1 MSHMSQKRRA
11 FIVATLAVVLISILL
26 VVAIGLIWPTQQQ
39 EVALLTFYDPPKRLF
54 EIQSRNPTI
63 RRRLLARLQNLGLLH
78 AQQDGVDGTAP
89 LQPGDIIRAR
99 DMSQSEIDAAMN
111 NLILPAASAATGTG
125 SSNTSGNATNTST
138 STSALGPWMTLHA
151 LRILYCTQTAD
162 GEMTVSSGAIFWLT
176 VNLRHYQRAL
186 DIVAWAH
193 PTVGMGETCSRL
205 TVSQQLTAI
214 PGSVQLLLD
223 DKVIVATDYA
233 GLGTPGTLQYM
244 VGSAEANDVLNSV
257 RAVNNLGKFRV
268 GELQR
273 HKRERAKVAASLHV
287 AHDKFMRWMSS
298 FTATTPMT
306 RMDFDAD
313 LSSACDL
320 DALQQIATSNRFAAW
335 GHSQGAHAC
344 LFAAERI
351 QWYAPEL
358 KLVSVAVAAPPV
370 ELKLLLDQQFQ
381 NPISSWALGPEFVIG
396 WQSARPSL
404 PLQGV
409 LTDVA
414 IRHYARIATICIDQ
428 LKPEI
433 LTRKLLGEQFFAT
446 NPSDNAEWASMIA
459 EQTPQCPPPNIP
471 TLIVQGT
478 ADALVSPAAVAT
490 YARKCD
496 DLNHDVQIEW
506 FEKVGHADIAAVAAP
521 RVTEWISGSFRQTTA
536 SPFLSRS

>member
-193 PTVGMGETCSRL
+193 PTVGMGETC
-205 TVSQQLTAI
+205 
-214 PGSVQLLLD
+214 
-223 DKVIVATDYA
+223 
-233 GLGTPGTLQYM
+233 TP
-244 VGSAEANDVLNSV
+244 SPFPARCSCC
-257 RAVNNLGKFRV
+257 
-268 GELQR
+268 
-273 HKRERAKVAASLHV
+273 S
-287 AHDKFMRWMSS
+287 
-298 FTATTPMT
+298 MT
-306 RMDFDAD
+306 R
-313 LSSACDL
+313 
-320 DALQQIATSNRFAAW
+320 
-335 GHSQGAHAC
+335 
-344 LFAAERI
+344 
-351 QWYAPEL
+351 
-358 KLVSVAVAAPPV
+358 
-370 ELKLLLDQQFQ
+370 
-381 NPISSWALGPEFVIG
+381 
-396 WQSARPSL
+396 
-404 PLQGV
+404 
-409 LTDVA
+409 
-414 IRHYARIATICIDQ
+414 
-428 LKPEI
+428 
-433 LTRKLLGEQFFAT
+433 
-446 NPSDNAEWASMIA
+446 
-459 EQTPQCPPPNIP
+459 
-471 TLIVQGT
+471 
-478 ADALVSPAAVAT
+478 
-490 YARKCD
+490 
-496 DLNHDVQIEW
+496 
-506 FEKVGHADIAAVAAP
+506 
-521 RVTEWISGSFRQTTA
+521 
-536 SPFLSRS
+536 